1 MPAGYLPRIRP
12 PPPSPLPP
20 HARRSPALRSGVPSY
35 GFTAR
40 MRHDASPITQP
51 QPFLASMYCVRLVCV
66 APFGFLR
73 RLTS

>member
-35 GFTAR
+35 GFTSR
-40 MRHDASPITQP
+40 MRHDAPPITQP
-51 QPFLASMYCVRLVCV
+51 QPLLGQHVLCTSCVRGAFWL
-66 APFGFLR
+66 F
-73 RLTS
+73 T